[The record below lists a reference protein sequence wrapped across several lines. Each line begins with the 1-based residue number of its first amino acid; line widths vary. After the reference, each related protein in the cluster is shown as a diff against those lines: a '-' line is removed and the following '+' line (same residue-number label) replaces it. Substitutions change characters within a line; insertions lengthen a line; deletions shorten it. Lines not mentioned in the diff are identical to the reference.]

1 MAIKTISPTSAWA
14 DTPRSAS
21 RPLMRWGAAGGSA
34 PLLNARQ
41 IQIGDLVLRE
51 IACG

>member
-1 MAIKTISPTSAWA
+1 VR
-14 DTPRSAS
+14 PRVQAF
-21 RPLMRWGAAGGSA
+21 